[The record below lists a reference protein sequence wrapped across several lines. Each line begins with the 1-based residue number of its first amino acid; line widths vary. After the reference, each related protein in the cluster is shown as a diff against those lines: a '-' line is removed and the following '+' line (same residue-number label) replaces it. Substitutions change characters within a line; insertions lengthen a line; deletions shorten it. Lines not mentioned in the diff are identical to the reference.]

1 MKITINKS
9 KNIIL
14 AKSLIKEGVILVA
27 TQRGL
32 YKMYIADEVTIR
44 DLDDNYIAETDNV
57 EMAFRIVD
65 LLTEQDLVRIG
76 SALIYAFE
84 DSEYCLASYKG
95 NHLRS
100 IKTVHELLKWY
111 GE

>member
-1 MKITINKS
+1 M
-9 KNIIL
+9 
-14 AKSLIKEGVILVA
+14 A

-44 DLDDNYIAETDNV
+44 DLDDNYIAETDNI

-65 LLTEQDLVRIG
+65 LLTKQDITRIG
-76 SALIYAFE
+76 NALIYALE
-84 DSEYCLASYKG
+84 DNEYCLASYKG

-100 IKTVHELLKWY
+100 MKTVNELLKWY

>member
-1 MKITINKS
+1 M
-9 KNIIL
+9 
-14 AKSLIKEGVILVA
+14 A

-44 DLDDNYIAETDNV
+44 DLDDNYIAETDNI

-65 LLTEQDLVRIG
+65 LLTEQDLAKIG
-76 SALIYAFE
+76 NALIYALKNN
-84 DSEYCLASYKG
+84 EYCLASYKG

>member
-1 MKITINKS
+1 M
-9 KNIIL
+9 
-14 AKSLIKEGVILVA
+14 A

-65 LLTEQDLVRIG
+65 LLTEQDLTKRANYI
-76 SALIYAFE
+76 
-84 DSEYCLASYKG
+84 KG
-95 NHLRS
+95 
-100 IKTVHELLKWY
+100 IETIDELLK
-111 GE
+111 